1 MENCWLIYVYILP
14 EKKNLLKYQAREQ
27 ALSEITFMSTDARNY
42 KHAQS

>member
-1 MENCWLIYVYILP
+1 MSIFYQK
-14 EKKNLLKYQAREQ
+14 KKNLLKYQAREQ